1 MPSLSHSGNAAQP
14 WAPAGHT
21 DTRDTQGP
29 PRLPMKHKGPLQ
41 PKGAWFSRG
50 LFSVHFLTVYILW
63 VILTFGCTLC
73 PHRKV
78 GNAILNSSS
87 LCQSVQPDTAKE
99 CTRPTFW
106 GFLKYPFLWQ
116 WVLQPEGEWSITDWF
131 GIREFFSFLQLLIVS
146 LLLVLGDKANEE
158 QHLPLFCNIM
168 TFKQGKWELSNRDFD
183 IDDDDR
189 TD

>member
-1 MPSLSHSGNAAQP
+1 MACLSSSLYLIPNPLLSLTHPCAQP
-14 WAPAGHT
+14 SARWIGAESQPQRERSAALGSSRARGHQGHT
-21 DTRDTQGP
+21 DTQGP
-29 PRLPMKHKGPLQ
+29 PRLLMKHKGPLQ

-50 LFSVHFLTVYILW
+50 LFSMHFLTAYILW

-116 WVLQPEGEWSITDWF
+116 
-131 GIREFFSFLQLLIVS
+131 
-146 LLLVLGDKANEE
+146 
-158 QHLPLFCNIM
+158 
-168 TFKQGKWELSNRDFD
+168 
-183 IDDDDR
+183 
-189 TD
+189 